1 MNNKKAKNKYIF
13 LSKRDIVMNI
23 ISYVISIYL
32 SFFMT
37 YFAIKEDIL
46 LFQVKK
52 IIITIILSYFLI
64 IIIRKIFLPKNINTV
79 SIYPIN
85 LKDVMNNIYVHEYID
100 YSLLVSALIIPDI
113 ILNKIS
119 FLQYSLLML
128 FPIPIINIEIK
139 SILYNFKKKYL
150 LNNIFINLSILF
162 MFNSLIISLIFN
174 FPKYNYNML
183 MLFIVIIF
191 ITLCKNKQN
200 LCGRVYK
207 YSYNSNQL
215 KESKLKQFIIR
226 IFDRLGLFKNQ
237 YLYTAELKKTL
248 LNKRFE
254 FKLNK

>member
-1 MNNKKAKNKYIF
+1 
-13 LSKRDIVMNI
+13 
-23 ISYVISIYL
+23 
-32 SFFMT
+32 
-37 YFAIKEDIL
+37 
-46 LFQVKK
+46 
-52 IIITIILSYFLI
+52 
-64 IIIRKIFLPKNINTV
+64 
-79 SIYPIN
+79 
-85 LKDVMNNIYVHEYID
+85 
-100 YSLLVSALIIPDI
+100 
-113 ILNKIS
+113 
-119 FLQYSLLML
+119 ML